1 MSSAIKDIISII
13 PDKAY
18 ASPLQKATIKE
29 ILEDW
34 ICGTVYEGKFA
45 VVDNQDDNFTIKLNW
60 TPDETFNAENNP
72 TRRFLLHYY
81 PNFRVFSDGDF
92 SEFSDYD
99 ESDMSAGKWKLPSD
113 WHMLIV
119 KGAIAM
125 LFPEE
130 RQDWEMQCE
139 DRSRKKY
146 TNADLK
152 LKATLGLSRGRRG
165 R

>member
-18 ASPLQKATIKE
+18 ASPLHKGTVKE
-29 ILEDW
+29 ILEN
-34 ICGTVYEGKFA
+34 CGTIYDGKFA
-45 VVDNQDDNFTIKLNW
+45 VVDNQDDNFTIKLSW
-60 TPDETFNAENNP
+60 TPDETFDAASNP
-72 TRRFLLHYY
+72 TGRFLLHYY
-81 PNFRVFSDGDF
+81 PNFRVFSEEGDF

-99 ESDMSAGKWKLPSD
+99 ESDMAGKWKLPSD

-119 KGAIAM
+119 KGAIAL
-125 LFPEE
+125 LFPET
-130 RQDWEMQCE
+130 RQDWVMQCE

-152 LKATLGLSRGRRG
+152 LKATLGLSRERRG